1 LTPPIF
7 YAIKNQKHQGN
18 KLRKS
23 EEKTAILAIDQGTT
37 STRTLVFAP
46 DGTILFTAQ
55 QEFTQIYPAD
65 GWVEHDPEEIWDTT
79 LATLKEAYTHAK
91 GAGLSIIGVGI
102 TNQRETTLV
111 WDRASGK
118 CIYNAIVWQDRRTAE
133 VCRTIKAKYEE
144 SDLAAKTGLLLDP
157 YFSST
162 KVAWILDHVDGARAL
177 AAGGSLAFGTVDS
190 YLIYR
195 LTGGASHVTDAT
207 NASRTNLFNIHTQ
220 DWDAELC
227 ALFDVPAAV
236 LPKVLDCAAHFGD
249 TVPALLGESLPI
261 LGVAGDQQAATIG
274 QCCFEKG
281 IIKSTYGTGC
291 FVILNTGDTCITSE
305 NRLLST
311 VAYRI
316 NGKTTYALEGSIF
329 VAGAA
334 IQWLRDEL
342 KIIKD
347 ATETEGMAKSV
358 GGNNGLVMVPA
369 FTGLGAPY
377 WDPDARGAIFGI
389 TRATGRADFV
399 RAALESVCYQT
410 YDLFDAMAED
420 GVEPTTLRVDGG
432 MVHNDW
438 LVQFLS
444 DILDLPVDR
453 PKVLETTALGAA
465 YLVGLQAGL
474 YDNLEDLAS
483 DWQAQSHFTP
493 TMSKKDREPLLENW
507 KSAVSKVLTT

>member
-1 LTPPIF
+1 MF
-7 YAIKNQKHQGN
+7 
-18 KLRKS
+18 S
-23 EEKTAILAIDQGTT
+23 
-37 STRTLVFAP
+37 P

-65 GWVEHDPEEIWDTT
+65 GWVEHDPDEIWETT
-79 LATLKEAYTHAK
+79 LSTLKDAYAHAK
-91 GAGLSIIGVGI
+91 ADGLSIAGIGI

-111 WDRASGK
+111 WDRATGK

-133 VCRTIKAKYEE
+133 ICRTLKTKIDEA
-144 SDLAAKTGLLLDP
+144 DVAAKTGLLLDP
-157 YFSST
+157 YFSAT
-162 KVAWILDHVDGARAL
+162 KAAWILDHVDGARAL
-177 AAGGSLAFGTVDS
+177 AAGGNLAFGTVDS

-207 NASRTNLFNIHTQ
+207 NASRTNLFNIHSQ

-227 ALFDVPAAV
+227 TLFDVPKAV

-249 TVPALLGESLPI
+249 TVPNLLGESLPI

-281 IIKSTYGTGC
+281 MIKSTYGTGC
-291 FVILNTGDTCITSE
+291 FVILNTGEDCITSE

-316 NGKTTYALEGSIF
+316 GGKTTYALEGSIF

-342 KIIKD
+342 KIIKN
-347 ATETEGMAKSV
+347 ATETEGMAKSL
-358 GGNNGLVMVPA
+358 GSNNGLYLVPA

-410 YDLFDAMAED
+410 HDLFAAMAED
-420 GVEPTTLRVDGG
+420 GVKPTELRVDGG

-474 YDNLEDLAS
+474 YDTLEDLAAQ
-483 DWQAQSHFTP
+483 WQQQSHFDP
-493 TMSKKDREPLLENW
+493 KMGKAERDPLLADW
-507 KSAVSKVLTT
+507 KTAVSKVLTQA